1 MEAIGV
7 KPKDM
12 PKPLLRTVKSIN
24 SDKEFTS
31 KAFKDLLQEFGINHY
46 ESEVQDFAKNAIVE
60 RYNRTLRRIMEVDK
74 AKREPRPFTEAD
86 IARYVKNYNND
97 LHSTIKARPIDV
109 YEYRDQNHQT

>member
-1 MEAIGV
+1 MVAV
-7 KPKDM
+7 AALM
-12 PKPLLRTVKSIN
+12 
-24 SDKEFTS
+24 KEFTS

-86 IARYVKNYNND
+86 IARYVKNITTIYTQQLSPD
-97 LHSTIKARPIDV
+97 RSMCMSTETKPPSHTDFAPWQMLRL
-109 YEYRDQNHQT
+109 

>member
-1 MEAIGV
+1 M
-7 KPKDM
+7 
-12 PKPLLRTVKSIN
+12 
-24 SDKEFTS
+24 
-31 KAFKDLLQEFGINHY
+31 
-46 ESEVQDFAKNAIVE
+46 QDFAKNAIVE

-109 YEYRDQNHQT
+109 YEYKSTRRHNLFDKTRGDYIERGKYWRMKTT